1 MVKPYYRTPIPFL
14 GFPGGSVVKK
24 LPANAGAS
32 GSVLGLGRSPEG
44 GNGNP
49 RQLSCLG
56 NPMDRGAWW
65 ATVYGV
71 AKSWNHLG
79 IEQQQTVAFLYFKK
93 KWLSMH
99 GKDVT
104 SKTVTPVTEKSKV
117 ESQVCSMLP
126 FNTNGKQRKGMC
138 VCACLS
144 LHRIPLEE

>member
-1 MVKPYYRTPIPFL
+1 MAERLPFHFL
-14 GFPGGSVVKK
+14 LSCTGK
-24 LPANAGAS
+24 
-32 GSVLGLGRSPEG
+32 

-49 RQLSCLG
+49 LQCSCLENARDG
-56 NPMDRGAWW
+56 GAWW

-71 AKSWNHLG
+71 AQSWNHLG
-79 IEQQQTVAFLYFKK
+79 TEQQQTVAFLYFKK

-138 VCACLS
+138 VCVLA
-144 LHRIPLEE
+144 

>member
-1 MVKPYYRTPIPFL
+1 MGFTRQDDWSGLPFPPSGDL
-14 GFPGGSVVKK
+14 PNPG
-24 LPANAGAS
+24 
-32 GSVLGLGRSPEG
+32 
-44 GNGNP
+44 
-49 RQLSCLG
+49 
-56 NPMDRGAWW
+56 
-65 ATVYGV
+65 T
-71 AKSWNHLG
+71 
-79 IEQQQTVAFLYFKK
+79 EQQQTVAFLYFKK